1 MSEVQVTIGEVVN
14 VHSSVVSLRCVFLKV
29 VWNRRLVKVP
39 FKMYGSQAPRAM
51 SVLISRYCEIVS
63 LSSKG
68 RSVYSALGCGVI
80 CKKGSKIRFKGGEDS
95 RVLGLFLDLKC
106 ILNFFKYIYYIGG
119 YRSVQLLA
127 GNGYSSFIH
136 QFLVSC

>member
-1 MSEVQVTIGEVVN
+1 MTSWLYLWAESYLVWVGKGGVSEVQVTIGEVMN

-29 VWNRRLVKVP
+29 VWSRRLVKVL

-95 RVLGLFLDLKC
+95 RVLGP
-106 ILNFFKYIYYIGG
+106 
-119 YRSVQLLA
+119 
-127 GNGYSSFIH
+127 
-136 QFLVSC
+136 